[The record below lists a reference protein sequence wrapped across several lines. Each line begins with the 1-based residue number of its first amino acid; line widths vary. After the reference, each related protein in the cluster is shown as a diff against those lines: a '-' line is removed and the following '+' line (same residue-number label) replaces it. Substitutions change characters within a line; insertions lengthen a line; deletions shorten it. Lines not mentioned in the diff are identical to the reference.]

1 MHPGF
6 YIFCCVILVVALPAI
21 LWTSIDGAYKKKWD
35 TVEAEVITKD
45 YYTTWFQAQDDD
57 CTGLTTANYVSNMTL
72 TYSYNG
78 KDYIHYPN
86 CNTGSVCKRSYGA
99 EVLGLQCYVK
109 HCYKS
114 IRTDKSCRRQINHSK
129 EDFIDKYEVGKK
141 YDFYVRKNLPG
152 LITNDIHVV
161 NSLWTLFLWIPLGLI
176 FCCCGFYSFAV
187 TH

>member
-1 MHPGF
+1 M
-6 YIFCCVILVVALPAI
+6 ISIVALPAI
-21 LWTSIDGAYKKKWD
+21 LWTSIDGAYKNKWD

-45 YYTTWFQAQDDD
+45 YYTTWFQRQNND

-78 KDYIHYPN
+78 KDYIQYPS
-86 CNTGSVCKRSYGA
+86 CNTGSVCKISYGPVTQSGRCLA
-99 EVLGLQCYVK
+99 KY
-109 HCYKS
+109 CYKR
-114 IRTDKSCRRQINHSK
+114 IRTDKSCRRQIGTSK

-161 NSLWTLFLWIPLGLI
+161 NSLWTLTLWIPLGLI
-176 FCCCGFYSFAV
+176 FCCLGYTYF
-187 TH
+187 